1 LCVSATGALRF
12 LMEEAPHGPA
22 SVSPMDPAMLHR
34 SLDALGSRLHAVEA
48 AAQTTPAAY
57 DAAPQQL
64 SAQLEQVSTAAPTHT
79 PTHPGCPS
87 ATDMYERPHG
97 CRWTNG

>member
-1 LCVSATGALRF
+1 
-12 LMEEAPHGPA
+12 
-22 SVSPMDPAMLHR
+22 MLHR